1 MTGHL
6 SRTRAAAVLIGA
18 KTRLLWNTL
27 RAKQGFWHL
36 LLIGLFGLCWCVFAA
51 REAAG
56 ATKALGLLFLAEP
69 ARQLLAMAL
78 AYAVLIVFTSDILM
92 GHTLNAGQMSTDT
105 AFLSTLPVTPGT
117 LLVLKLYERL
127 VTDWMGFIFL
137 FSGFLGLAWPGSPT
151 LAWIALSCLL
161 YLETSLATGL
171 AITLAGTLLQRLA
184 RPSTI
189 ENLFSLLGYVCA
201 FIGLAPVLLVSSA
214 PMDAALALLDWTGR
228 FGAWPA
234 TLLTPARWLADT
246 LLDGFSSPSF
256 VRLQVFWAAT
266 MAAGS
271 ACFHLMARLNWPG
284 WVHAGRRL
292 NAGSGRRLLTGL
304 LRKEALLLRS
314 DWNILTNSLLMP
326 ISIIIMQL
334 WALRGVVALGSET
347 AGMNIMAAALMYFS
361 MFGPLNSMGSEGR
374 AISLLETLPVS
385 PGRIIGLKT
394 LFWSVIAA
402 CCFVPAAIGTGLYLG
417 FPTAAILRT
426 VAWTV
431 AMIPALVWVAVSM
444 SALYARY
451 EGKVLQQRS
460 HLTAKLLTPL
470 VMALIVPVKDA
481 STSSLIHLGLYL
493 ALAVILHD
501 KAVTAISRRLD
512 PDGLRQPRFD
522 PSDAFLI
529 LIVLMGIQRLTATIA
544 ALAVPPAL
552 LGLWPWLLASLV
564 SVVLLSAICWSYARA
579 RFPSPAAALGW
590 KQPAP
595 LSLFVSIAAALA
607 LGGIAAAYLAHA
619 EAAGIEVFASSGAV
633 WSIATELFGPAWSA
647 ALFLLLFCV
656 ATPLVEEM
664 FFRGFCWQAL
674 AWTGTGGI
682 VANGLFFALSH
693 PPISMPTAFLL
704 GTTAALLFRRT
715 RSLWPGV
722 LLHSVYN
729 FLILIIHASRL

>member
-1 MTGHL
+1 
-6 SRTRAAAVLIGA
+6 
-18 KTRLLWNTL
+18 
-27 RAKQGFWHL
+27 
-36 LLIGLFGLCWCVFAA
+36 
-51 REAAG
+51 
-56 ATKALGLLFLAEP
+56 KALGLLFLAEP

-151 LAWIALSCLL
+151 PAWFALSCLL
-161 YLETSLATGL
+161 YLETSLASGL
-171 AITLAGTLLQRLA
+171 AITLVGTLLQRLA
-184 RPSTI
+184 RPSAI

-201 FIGLAPVLLVSSA
+201 FLGLVPILLVSSA
-214 PMDAALALLDWTGR
+214 PMDAALALLDWTSR

-234 TLLTPARWLADT
+234 ALLTPARWVTDT

-256 VRLQVFWAAT
+256 GKFQALWAV
-266 MAAGS
+266 MMVAGC
-271 ACFHLMARLNWPG
+271 ACFHLMARHNWPG

-292 NAGSGRRLLTGL
+292 NAGSGRHLLSGL

-334 WALRGVVALGSET
+334 WALRGVVGLGSET
-347 AGMNIMAAALMYFS
+347 SGMNVMAAALMYFS

-374 AISLLETLPVS
+374 AISLLETMPVS
-385 PGRIIGLKT
+385 PGRIIVLKT

-402 CCFVPAAIGTGLYLG
+402 SCFVPAAIGTGLYLD
-417 FPTAAILRT
+417 FPVAAILRT
-426 VAWTV
+426 AGWTV

-460 HLTAKLLTPL
+460 HLTAKLATPF
-470 VMALIVPVKDA
+470 VMALIVPVKD
-481 STSSLIHLGLYL
+481 TSVSSFIHLALFLTL
-493 ALAVILHD
+493 AAILHD

-512 PDGLRQPRFD
+512 PDGLRQSRFA
-522 PSDAFLI
+522 PSDAFLT
-529 LIVLMGIQRLTATIA
+529 LVVLMGIQRLTATVA
-544 ALAVPPAL
+544 ALAVPPEA
-552 LGLWPWLLASLV
+552 LGLWPWLTATVVSLV
-564 SVVLLSAICWSYARA
+564 ILSAICWRYARA
-579 RFPSPAAALGW
+579 RFSTPAEALGW
-590 KQPAP
+590 RRPPLPA
-595 LSLFVSIAAALA
+595 LFLALFAALA
-607 LGGIAAAYLAHA
+607 LGGLAAAYLDWID
-619 EAAGIEVFASSGAV
+619 AAGQPVFSSSAAV
-633 WSIATELFGPAWSA
+633 WSIANELFGPAWGA

-674 AWTGTGGI
+674 AGIGWTGTGGI
-682 VANGLFFALSH
+682 AANGLFFALSH
-693 PPISMPTAFLL
+693 PLVSMPTAFLL
-704 GTTAALLFRRT
+704 GAATALLFRHT
-715 RSLWPGV
+715 RSLWPGI

-729 FLILIIHASRL
+729 FLILAIHASRL